1 MPVIPAVFAMPT
13 LTKGVKDLR
22 ENLLDL
28 REKTERLDVSE
39 SRRKELL
46 DGVSNFA
53 GKALDKLQEGETAV
67 YSGAGDTNNNTDSKG
82 IRSSPIQDEPLD
94 LDNILDLYGTH
105 IEGRG
110 LRAGHGGHMA
120 YVPSNGVFPAALGD
134 FLADTLCTYAGR
146 AYESPGGVDMNNM
159 LLEWMAEVFGYP
171 EGFQGNLTSGGSAA
185 TVIAMATARDS
196 RKGLR
201 ARDFHRVVVYVSEL
215 THHCIR
221 KALHT
226 IGLGEAIVRDIPVDS
241 RWKMDVKA
249 LETSVKNDVQDGLIP
264 FAVVATVGTT
274 DVGSVDPVDAI
285 ADVAERHGLWLHV
298 DAAYGGFF
306 ALCEETRPLFRGVER
321 SDSII
326 VDPHKGLNVP
336 YGSGVVLVRNG
347 QKLHLSNTAHKQG
360 SYLYHPRI
368 HSGVN
373 DTQVSP
379 CDLSFELS
387 THFRGPRMW
396 FPLKLFG
403 VETFRSMLTEKLQL
417 VKYFYHIVED
427 IPGFEVL
434 QEPELSVVAFR
445 YRNPPCGLDAN
456 GFNKRLLEEMIQDGG
471 VYLSSTTLK
480 GTFYLR
486 ICVLGFR
493 THIEHVEL
501 CLEILQKS
509 LRKLK
514 GCLKLSNESLVKRL

>member
-1 MPVIPAVFAMPT
+1 MWYFDMQT
-13 LTKGVKDLR
+13 STQFSSEEVKKSTQEVKNLR
-22 ENLLDL
+22 EKLLDL
-28 REKTERLDVSE
+28 REKTGRLDLTE

-46 DGVSNFA
+46 NGVSDFA
-53 GKALDKLQEGETAV
+53 DKALGKLQGSKTRI
-67 YSGAGDTNNNTDSKG
+67 YTGAGDANNNNADSKG

-94 LDNILDLYGTH
+94 LDDILDLYGTH
-105 IEGRG
+105 VESRG

-120 YVPSNGVFPAALGD
+120 YVPNNGVFPSALGD

-146 AYESPGGVDMNNM
+146 AYESPGGVEMDNM
-159 LLEWMAEVFGYP
+159 LLEWLAGVFGYP
-171 EGFQGNLTSGGSAA
+171 KGFRGNLTSGGSAA

-215 THHCIR
+215 THHCMR

-226 IGLGEAIVRDIPVDS
+226 IGLGEAIVREIPVDS
-241 RWKMDVKA
+241 RWKMDVQT
-249 LETSVKNDVQDGLIP
+249 LETTVEKDAQNGLIP

-274 DVGSVDPVDAI
+274 DVGSADPVDAI
-285 ADVAERHGLWLHV
+285 ADVAERYGLWLHV

-306 ALCEETRPLFRGVER
+306 ALCEDTRPLFRGVER

-347 QKLHLSNTAHKQG
+347 PNLHLSNTAHKQG
-360 SYLYHPRI
+360 GYLYHPG
-368 HSGVN
+368 SD
-373 DTQVSP
+373 DTELSP

-403 VETFRSMLTEKLQL
+403 VEAFRSMLTEKLQL
-417 VKYFYHIVED
+417 ATYFYNIIKDV
-427 IPGFEVL
+427 PGFEVL
-434 QEPELSVVAFR
+434 QAPELSVVAFR
-445 YRNPPCGLDAN
+445 YTEPPSGMDAN
-456 GFNKRLLEEMIQDGG
+456 SFNKLLLEEMIQEGG

-493 THIEHVEL
+493 THVEHVEL

-514 GCLKLSNESLVKRL
+514 TGMLS